1 MENKIVIL
9 NVSFL
14 LALTGKIIR
23 ESLTKLK

>member
-9 NVSFL
+9 NVSFFL
-14 LALTGKIIR
+14 VLTGKIIR

>member
-9 NVSFL
+9 NVSYF
-14 LALTGKIIR
+14 LALTGEIIR